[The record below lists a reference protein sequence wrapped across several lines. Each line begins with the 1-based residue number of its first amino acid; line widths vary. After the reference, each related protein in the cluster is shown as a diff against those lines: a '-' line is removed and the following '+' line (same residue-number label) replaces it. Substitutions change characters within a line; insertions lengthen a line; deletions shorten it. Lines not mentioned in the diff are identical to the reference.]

1 MEKGFNMLNCRMGG
15 AASRLLLSLAAV
27 ACCLGVFTSTAHAS
41 TARDTL
47 EKSVTAILD
56 CIKDPAYTNAAT
68 RPAQREKI
76 AGLVRQIFDFQEFAI
91 RTAGPR
97 WKTFTPDQQKRF
109 TDAFADLLL
118 TTYISKVDGY
128 NGEQVAY
135 TGEVGNK
142 EQTRMEVR
150 TVVTLG
156 DGNKGPVAYRMMLKN
171 GAWRCYD
178 VLIEN
183 LSLVM
188 NYRTQFQDILAKA
201 APDELIA
208 RVQAKAKEAAA
219 NAK

>member
-1 MEKGFNMLNCRMGG
+1 MLHSRMGSV
-15 AASRLLLSLAAV
+15 ASRLLFSLAACV
-27 ACCLGVFTSTAHAS
+27 CCLAVFTSAAHAA
-41 TARDTL
+41 TARETL

-56 CIKDPAYTNAAT
+56 CIKDPAYANAAT

-76 AGLVRQIFDFQEFAI
+76 AGLVRQVFDFQEFAV

-97 WKTFTPDQQKRF
+97 WKTFTPDQRQRF

-156 DGNKGPVAYRMMLKN
+156 DGKKVPVAYRMMLKN

-183 LSLVM
+183 VSLVK

>member
-1 MEKGFNMLNCRMGG
+1 MLKCRMGG
-15 AASRLLLSLAAV
+15 VAARPLLSLAAV
-27 ACCLGVFTSTAHAS
+27 ICCLVVFTSTGHAA
-41 TARDTL
+41 TARETL

-56 CIKDPAYTNAAT
+56 SIKDPAYANAAT

-76 AGLVRQIFDFQEFAI
+76 AGLVRQVFDFQEFAI

-97 WKTFTPDQQKRF
+97 WQTFTPDQRKRF

-118 TTYISKVDGY
+118 TTYISRVDGY

-156 DGNKGPVAYRMMLKN
+156 DGRKIPVAYRMMLKN
-171 GAWRCYD
+171 GSWRCYD

-183 LSLVM
+183 VSLVM
-188 NYRTQFQDILAKA
+188 NYRTQFQDILAKD

-219 NAK
+219 NAR

>member
-1 MEKGFNMLNCRMGG
+1 MLTARYGRR
-15 AASRLLLSLAAV
+15 ASCLLLSLAALL
-27 ACCLGVFTSTAHAS
+27 CCLTVCFPRPVAAS
-41 TARDTL
+41 PARDTL
-47 EKSVTAILD
+47 EKYVTAILD
-56 CIKDPAYTNAAT
+56 CIKAPAYANAAT

-76 AGLVRQIFDFQEFAI
+76 AGLVRQVFDFQEFAI

-128 NGEQVAY
+128 NGEQIAY
-135 TGEVGNK
+135 TGEVANK
-142 EQTRMEVR
+142 EQTRVEER
-150 TVVTLG
+150 TIITLG
-156 DGNKGPVAYRMMLKN
+156 DGKKVPVAYRMMLKD

-183 LSLVM
+183 VSLVK
-188 NYRTQFQDILAKA
+188 NYRTQFQDILSNA
-201 APDELIA
+201 APDELIS

-219 NAK
+219 NAR

>member
-1 MEKGFNMLNCRMGG
+1 MPSARNRRR
-15 AASRLLLSLAAV
+15 ASSLLLSLAALL
-27 ACCLGVFTSTAHAS
+27 CCLAVLSVRPAAAS
-41 TARDTL
+41 PARDTL

-56 CIKDPAYTNAAT
+56 CIKAPAYADAAT

-135 TGEVGNK
+135 TGEVANAA
-142 EQTRMEVR
+142 QDRVEVR
-150 TVVTLG
+150 SVITLG
-156 DGNKGPVAYRMMLKN
+156 DGKKVPVAYRMMLKN

-183 LSLVM
+183 VSLVK
-188 NYRTQFQDILAKA
+188 NYRTQFQDILSRD
-201 APDELIA
+201 APDDLIA
-208 RVQAKAKEAAA
+208 RVRDKAKEAAA
-219 NAK
+219 NAE

>member
-1 MEKGFNMLNCRMGG
+1 MSYARNGRR
-15 AASRLLLSLAAV
+15 ASLLLLSLAALL
-27 ACCLGVFTSTAHAS
+27 CCLAVFSVRPVAAS
-41 TARDTL
+41 PARDTL
-47 EKSVTAILD
+47 ERSVTAILD
-56 CIKDPAYTNAAT
+56 CIKDPAYANAAT

-135 TGEVGNK
+135 TGEAANK
-142 EQTRMEVR
+142 EQTRVEER
-150 TVVTLG
+150 TIVTLG
-156 DGNKGPVAYRMMLKN
+156 GGKKVPVAYRMMLKG

-183 LSLVM
+183 VSLVK
-188 NYRTQFQDILAKA
+188 NYRTQFQDILANA
-201 APDELIA
+201 APDELIS

>member
-1 MEKGFNMLNCRMGG
+1 MSYARNGRR
-15 AASRLLLSLAAV
+15 ASSLLLSLAALL
-27 ACCLGVFTSTAHAS
+27 CCLAVFSVRPVAAS
-41 TARDTL
+41 PARDTL
-47 EKSVTAILD
+47 ERSVTAILD
-56 CIKDPAYTNAAT
+56 CIKDPAYANAAT

-135 TGEVGNK
+135 TGEAANK
-142 EQTRMEVR
+142 EQTRVEER
-150 TVVTLG
+150 TIVTLG
-156 DGNKGPVAYRMMLKN
+156 GGKKVPVAYRMMLKD

-183 LSLVM
+183 VSLVK
-188 NYRTQFQDILAKA
+188 NYRTQFQDILANA
-201 APDELIA
+201 APDELIS

>member
-1 MEKGFNMLNCRMGG
+1 MLNFRKGSV
-15 AASRLLLSLAAV
+15 ASRLLFPLAACI
-27 ACCLGVFTSTAHAS
+27 CCLVVLTSAAHAA
-41 TARDTL
+41 TARETL

-56 CIKDPAYTNAAT
+56 CIKDPAYANAAT

-76 AGLVRQIFDFQEFAI
+76 AGLVRQVFDFQEFAI

-97 WKTFTPDQQKRF
+97 WQTFTPDQQKRF

-128 NGEQVAY
+128 NGEKVEY

-156 DGNKGPVAYRMMLKN
+156 DGNKVPVSYRMMLKN

-183 LSLVM
+183 VSLVK

-201 APDELIA
+201 APDELIS
-208 RVQAKAKEAAA
+208 RVQEKAKEAAA

>member
-1 MEKGFNMLNCRMGG
+1 MSNVLKGSV
-15 AASRLLLSLAAV
+15 ASRLLFSLAACV
-27 ACCLGVFTSTAHAS
+27 CCLAVLAS
-41 TARDTL
+41 SALAASPARETL
-47 EKSVTAILD
+47 EKSVNAILD
-56 CIKDPAYTNAAT
+56 CIKDPAYANAST

-76 AGLVRQIFDFQEFAI
+76 AGLVRQVFDFQEFAI

-97 WKTFTPDQQKRF
+97 WQTFTPDQQKRF

-156 DGNKGPVAYRMMLKN
+156 DGKKVPVAYRMLLKN

-183 LSLVM
+183 VSLVK
-188 NYRTQFQDILAKA
+188 NYRSQFQDILSKD

>member
-15 AASRLLLSLAAV
+15 VASRLLLSLAACV
-27 ACCLGVFTSTAHAS
+27 CCLGVFTSTAHAA
-41 TARDTL
+41 TARETL
-47 EKSVTAILD
+47 ERSVTAILD
-56 CIKDPAYTNAAT
+56 CIKDPAYANAAT

-97 WKTFTPDQQKRF
+97 WNICGPTR
-109 TDAFADLLL
+109 
-118 TTYISKVDGY
+118 KV
-128 NGEQVAY
+128 EY

-156 DGNKGPVAYRMMLKN
+156 DGKKVPVSYRMMLKN

-188 NYRTQFQDILAKA
+188 NYRTQFQDILAKD
-201 APDELIA
+201 APDELIT

>member
-1 MEKGFNMLNCRMGG
+1 MLSTCNGRRV
-15 AASRLLLSLAAV
+15 SSLLLSLAACV
-27 ACCLGVFTSTAHAS
+27 CCLVVLTSAVHAA
-41 TARDTL
+41 TARETL
-47 EKSVTAILD
+47 ERSVTAILD
-56 CIKDPAYTNAAT
+56 CIKDPAYANVAT

-76 AGLVRQIFDFQEFAI
+76 AGLVRQIFDFQEFAV

-118 TTYISKVDGY
+118 ITYISKVDGY
-128 NGEQVAY
+128 NGEKVEY

-156 DGNKGPVAYRMMLKN
+156 DGKKVPVAYRMMLKN

-183 LSLVM
+183 VSLVK
-188 NYRTQFQDILAKA
+188 NYRTQFQDILSNG
-201 APDELIA
+201 APDELIT